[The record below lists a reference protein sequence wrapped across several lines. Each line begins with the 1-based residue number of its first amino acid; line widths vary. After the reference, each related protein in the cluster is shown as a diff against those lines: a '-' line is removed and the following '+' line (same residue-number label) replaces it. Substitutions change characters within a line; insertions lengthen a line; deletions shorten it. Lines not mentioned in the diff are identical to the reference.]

1 MLFIMKVPTTAS
13 EASTILDKLQVQA
26 VEVMQPTNR
35 RRLGQRRN
43 YLNACYDQVQQI
55 ANLHANNGDKKWE
68 AIATRVSNDKS
79 ILQITKEQ
87 MQLNDITLY

>member
-13 EASTILDKLQVQA
+13 EASTILDKLEVQA

-43 YLNACYDQVQQI
+43 YLNSCYDQVQLV
-55 ANLHANNGDKKWE
+55 ANLHANKGDKKWE
-68 AIATRVSNDKS
+68 AIATRVSNDKQ
-79 ILQITKEQ
+79 ILAVTKEQ